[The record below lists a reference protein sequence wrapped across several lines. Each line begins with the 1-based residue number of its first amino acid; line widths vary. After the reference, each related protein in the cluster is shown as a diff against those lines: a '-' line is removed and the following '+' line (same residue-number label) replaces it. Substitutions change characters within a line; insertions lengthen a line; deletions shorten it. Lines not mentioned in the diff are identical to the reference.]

1 MKWKLFLPIWAVVFL
16 LAPSI
21 WFHTLFIEGMPPPDS
36 HIEGSSMIMPF
47 GAVQLGI
54 DFWEQLI
61 AGDFMDALMIFMGI
75 ILPILIYTFV
85 ISFLIYYAIRK
96 IREYRLSTQPRS

>member
-1 MKWKLFLPIWAVVFL
+1 MKWKQFLPIWAVIFL

-21 WFHTLFIEGMPPPDS
+21 WFHTLFIENSPPPGS
-36 HIEGSSMIMPF
+36 HIEGPSMIMPF

-54 DFWEQLI
+54 DCWEQLVQ
-61 AGDFMDALMIFMGI
+61 GDFMDALMIFLWI

-85 ISFLIYYAIRK
+85 LSWLIYYAFRK
-96 IREYRLSTQPRS
+96 IRERRQSSQHRY

>member
-1 MKWKLFLPIWAVVFL
+1 MRWKLFLPIWAVVFL

-21 WFHTLFIEGMPPPDS
+21 WCHTLFIANSPPPGS
-36 HIEGSSMIMPF
+36 HIEGPSMIMPF

-61 AGDFMDALMIFMGI
+61 AGDFMDAMMIFLGI

-85 ISFLIYYAIRK
+85 LSWLIYYAFRK
-96 IREYRLSTQPRS
+96 IRERRPSTQPHS